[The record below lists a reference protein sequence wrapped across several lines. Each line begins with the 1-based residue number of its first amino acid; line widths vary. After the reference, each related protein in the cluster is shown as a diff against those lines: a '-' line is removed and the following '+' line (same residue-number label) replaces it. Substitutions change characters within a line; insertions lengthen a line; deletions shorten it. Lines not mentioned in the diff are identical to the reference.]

1 LYALL
6 NMKEIDKVYHR
17 GEMYMDNLNEC
28 RDVGTRLDEVLA
40 NNTPTGTQFATQA
53 TNKIGMYAGG
63 GSDVSPGVRTS
74 NVNITKLDGG
84 DNDSEMSEE
93 LKE

>member
-1 LYALL
+1 
-6 NMKEIDKVYHR
+6 
-17 GEMYMDNLNEC
+17 
-28 RDVGTRLDEVLA
+28 
-40 NNTPTGTQFATQA
+40 
-53 TNKIGMYAGG
+53 MYAGG
-63 GSDVSPGVRTS
+63 GSDVSPGVRAS